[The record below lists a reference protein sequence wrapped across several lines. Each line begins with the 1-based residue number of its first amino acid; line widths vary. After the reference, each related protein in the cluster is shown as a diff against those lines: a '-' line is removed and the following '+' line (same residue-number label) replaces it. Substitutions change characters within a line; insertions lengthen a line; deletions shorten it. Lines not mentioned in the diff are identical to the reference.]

1 MSYTIYK
8 ANGTPI
14 TVADNTLDNNFYNTT
29 GGGGVSPGH
38 GLGVQ
43 LVGRNTINYGGPIA
57 QNFLQLTENFAST
70 SAFFPSDTTALQGQL
85 WFNQSDTSLYVRT
98 TANTSGGIA
107 NWSKLV
113 TSDAAG
119 DSTVE
124 NDLTVGANADI
135 TGDIN
140 VGGNGSIT
148 GNLAVTGAITSGG
161 HHVPV
166 VYTVSTLTALPGD
179 MQVVG
184 SVISIWA
191 NGAWKQIFPAVY
203 S

>member
-14 TVADNTLDNNFYNTT
+14 IVADNTLDNNFYNTA

-70 SAFFPSDTTALQGQL
+70 SAFFPGDTTALQGQL

-98 TANTSGGIA
+98 TANTSGGLA
-107 NWSKLV
+107 NWSKIV
-113 TSDAAG
+113 TADAAG
-119 DSTVE
+119 DSTVT
-124 NDLTVGANADI
+124 NDLT
-135 TGDIN
+135 

>member
-8 ANGTPI
+8 ANGAPI

-98 TANTSGGIA
+98 TANTTGGIA
-107 NWSKLV
+107 NWSKIV
-113 TSDAAG
+113 TADAAG
-119 DSTVE
+119 DSTVT
-124 NDLTVGANADI
+124 NDLTVG
-135 TGDIN
+135 GD
-140 VGGNGSIT
+140 GNIA
-148 GNLAVTGAITSGG
+148 GNLAVAGTITSGG

-179 MQVVG
+179 MQIIG

-191 NGAWKQIFPAVY
+191 NGAWKQVFPAVY